1 MNTFKLTLLNR
12 SIALVALACAWT
24 AIAPGAR
31 ANDWI
36 NTGTG
41 WWNDAANWDVG
52 IPNNSGGWA
61 IGNIG
66 NAGTAIITNTVP
78 NVSEAWAGNG
88 GVAGTII
95 VTNGGT
101 LPVDNWLVV
110 GRTGGGGNTPLSTLI
125 VAGNGIVN
133 KTGDGF
139 IVGDSI
145 LCYGQVIVKDNAV
158 VNVNGGWNGIGNGDG
173 GQGWLTLQDNAV
185 YNVVGRDWNIGDWGS
200 GRGHAYIKDN
210 ATLNVSLFWIAKG
223 GTTVGAVWQT
233 GGTLLGASGGN
244 EWCIGGTD
252 SAAAEASGFYQIT
265 AGTFANPNNLHIGR
279 WGKGAFYQSGG
290 TVSLGGW
297 SAVGRESLGVG
308 VVYITGG
315 QFSHTNTT
323 GPAFMV
329 AEQPSRG
336 EVTLA
341 GTGLMS
347 IANRLVIG
355 NGGAGTFNLN
365 GGTLNVPQIVRWNGT
380 AYLNFKGGTLGAT
393 ADSANFLEGLT
404 EAVVYS
410 GNAVIDTAGFN
421 LTVAQPLLAPTG
433 DGVQSVAVVDGGAG
447 YMSPPIVQIDTSGV
461 GSGATA
467 IAQIDPVAGK
477 VTNIVVTGSGYS
489 YASAPN
495 VTLLGGGPLTA
506 ATLGTPTLAAV
517 ASGGLVK
524 NGTGTLTLTSG
535 NTYTGPTV
543 INAGKLVSTTGST
556 ANGAYTLANGAGLG
570 VTLQNA
576 GSQWNQASL
585 TLGTATLDLD
595 LGSFG
600 NPTLAPLN
608 VTGALAVSGV
618 VTVNIADDLPQLG
631 QFPLIKYGSRSGS
644 GSFVLGSLPPGVVAN
659 ILTNAGGSIDL
670 NITFVAAP
678 RWEGNVAGG
687 VWDIATTANWIEL
700 STTAAAMYADG
711 NAVLFNDQASG
722 TTSVN
727 LGVTVNPAKVTFNN
741 TNLSYSLSGSGKI
754 SGSTGLTKQ
763 GPGSL
768 ALNTTNDYTGV
779 TRIEGGTVS
788 VTSLANGGQPSAIGS
803 SSSAANNLALAGGA
817 LSYSGPATTIDRGY
831 SVQGPNSTIDVQSD
845 LGLSG
850 PVSATSG
857 SGFVKTGP
865 ARLTHLGAGVK
876 ELSGGAGPGYRV
888 EAGAVLFDG
897 TGGAQTNHTQNDL
910 WVGNTINQGA
920 ALILSN
926 TVLNVDSWVAVG
938 RGNGSSD
945 YLTTATLYNSRLRSG
960 NFSMGYAN
968 NIAGNL
974 ARQTLTLNGTSSIT
988 NASDMNLGESGGST
1002 STILLN
1008 DNSILFSDS
1017 RIHLG
1022 WHAGGV
1028 GIMTLANSSIVN
1040 VDAWFSIGHEGGT
1053 GTLTV
1058 KDNSTLRVLWDMNV
1072 TDVGI
1077 GTGTMNI
1084 QDNAQ
1089 VTWGSLFVG
1098 KGTNSVGLVNQTGG
1112 RVLGTDFREAHVGFN
1127 GEGTYNLSAGSIV
1140 APSHWFVIGRYATG
1154 PGVFNITGGTF
1165 IHGTNDA
1172 GRLLRVGEEGT
1183 GTLNSSGTGVVET
1196 SGNALTLGNTAAGNG
1211 TINLNG
1217 GSLQARRI
1225 LGGPGAATFNFNG
1238 GVLRAGPNANADFMS
1253 GVMTASV
1260 NAGGAVIDT
1269 GANNIGIGQAL
1280 LDGTGGGGLTK
1291 QGTGALYLNG
1301 ANTYT
1306 GPTLVNAGTL
1316 GGSGSVAGSVTVAAG
1331 ATLTPGTSTSIG
1343 TLTLGNNLTLGGTT
1357 AMEISKDGDV
1367 IASDLAAVTGALTYG
1382 GTLNVLVI
1390 GTNSLAVNDTF
1401 NLFDW
1406 GTRSGSFA
1414 TINLPG
1420 GYTWNTSQL
1429 TVDGTIRVTAVLQE
1443 PTIHPPTVTAGN
1455 LILQGTG
1462 GTPLGSYSW
1471 LTSTN
1476 VAAPSANWTT
1486 NLAGAFDGSG
1496 AFSNAFPINT
1506 GEPARFFRMKSP

>member
-1 MNTFKLTLLNR
+1 MNTSKQTRFFRFILL
-12 SIALVALACAWT
+12 IVLACGWT

-31 ANDWI
+31 GNDWI

-41 WWNDAANWDVG
+41 WWNEAANWDLGV
-52 IPNNSGGWA
+52 PNNSGGWA

-66 NAGTAIITNTVP
+66 NGGTAIITNTVP
-78 NVSEAWAGNG
+78 NVSEAWAGNA

-125 VAGNGIVN
+125 VAGNGIIN

-139 IVGDSI
+139 IVGDSV

-158 VNVNGGWNGIGNGDG
+158 VNVTGGWNGIGNGDG
-173 GQGWLTLQDNAV
+173 GEGWLTLQDNAV

-223 GTTVGAVWQT
+223 GTTVGAVWQS

-244 EWCIGGTD
+244 EWCIGGNGSGD
-252 SAAAEASGFYQIT
+252 AEAFGFYQIT

-290 TVSLGGW
+290 TVSLGSW
-297 SAVGRESLGVG
+297 SAVGREANGIG

-355 NGGAGTFNLN
+355 NGGTALFNLN
-365 GGTLNVPQIVRWNGT
+365 GGTLSVPQIVRWNGS
-380 AYLNFKGGTLGAT
+380 AYLNFNGGTLRAS
-393 ADSANFLEGLT
+393 ADQSAFLGGLT

-421 LTVAQPLLAPTG
+421 VSVAQALLAPFG
-433 DGVQSVAVVDGGAG
+433 DGVQSIPLTDGGAG
-447 YMSPPIVQIDTSGV
+447 YMAPPIVQIDTSGA

-467 IAQIDPVAGK
+467 VALIDPVAGT
-477 VTNIVVTGSGYS
+477 VTNIVVTGSGYG
-489 YASAPN
+489 YGGVPN
-495 VTLLGGGPLTA
+495 VTLIGGGASTP
-506 ATLGTPTLAAV
+506 ATLGAPTLAAV

-524 NGTGTLTLTSG
+524 NGAGTLTLSG
-535 NTYTGPTV
+535 ANTYSGATV
-543 INAGKLVSTTGST
+543 VNAGKLVNSTDAT
-556 ANGAYTLANGAGLG
+556 ANGSYTLANGAALG
-570 VTLQNA
+570 VNLVNA
-576 GSQWNQASL
+576 GGQLNQASL
-585 TLGTATLDLD
+585 TLGTVTLDMD

-600 NPTLAPLN
+600 NPTSAPLN
-608 VTGALAVSGV
+608 VTGALAVNGV
-618 VTVNIADDLPQLG
+618 VTVNIDDDLPQLG
-631 QFPLIKYGSRSGS
+631 QFPLIQYGSRSGS
-644 GSFVLGSLPPGVVAN
+644 GSFALGSLPPGVVAN
-659 ILTNAGGSIDL
+659 IVTNAGGSIDL

-678 RWEGNVAGG
+678 RWDGQVNGN
-687 VWDIATTANWIEL
+687 WDIATTANWIEL
-700 STTAAAMYADG
+700 STTLATTYADG
-711 NAVLFNDQASG
+711 NAVLFNDAASG

-727 LGVTVNPAKVTFNN
+727 LDVTVNPARVTVNN
-741 TNLSYSLSGSGKI
+741 TNLNYSLSGSGKI
-754 SGSTGLTKQ
+754 SGATGLIKQ
-763 GPGSL
+763 GPGVL
-768 ALNTTNDYTGV
+768 ALNNTNDYTGV

-788 VTSLANGGQPSAIGS
+788 VTNLANGGQPSSIGS
-803 SSSAANNLALAGGA
+803 ASSAANNLVLAGGT
-817 LSYSGPATTIDRGY
+817 LSYAGPAIVVDRGY
-831 SVQGPNSTIDVQSD
+831 SVQGPNSTIDVQTD

-850 PVSATSG
+850 PVSATTG

-865 ARLTHLGAGVK
+865 AKLTHLGAGVK

-888 EAGAVLFDG
+888 EAGTVLFDG

-926 TVLNVDSWVAVG
+926 TVLNVDNWVAVG

-945 YLTTATLYNSRLRSG
+945 YLSTATLYNSRLRSG

-1008 DNSILFSDS
+1008 DNSIIFSDW

-1022 WHAGGV
+1022 WHAGAVGV
-1028 GIMTLANSSIVN
+1028 MTLANSSIMN
-1040 VDAWFSIGHEGGT
+1040 VDAWFAIGHEGGT

-1058 KDNSTLRVLWDMNV
+1058 KDNSTLRVLWDLNV
-1072 TDVGI
+1072 TDVDTGD
-1077 GTGTMNI
+1077 GTMNI
-1084 QDNAQ
+1084 QDNAR
-1089 VTWGSLFVG
+1089 VIWGSLFVG
-1098 KGTNSVGLVNQTGG
+1098 KGTGSFGRVNQTGG
-1112 RVLGTDFREAHVGFN
+1112 SVIGTDFREAHIGFR

-1183 GTLNSSGTGVVET
+1183 GTLNISGTGVVET

-1225 LGGPGAATFNFNG
+1225 LGGPGAAAFNFNG
-1238 GVLRAGPNANADFMS
+1238 GVLRAGPNANADFMTGLS
-1253 GVMTASV
+1253 SATVL
-1260 NAGGAVIDT
+1260 AGGAIIDS
-1269 GANNIGIGQAL
+1269 GANNISIAQGL
-1280 LDGTGGGGLTK
+1280 LDGGGNGGLTK
-1291 QGTGALYLNG
+1291 LGSGALYLNG
-1301 ANTYT
+1301 GNSYA
-1306 GPTLVNAGTL
+1306 GPTLVNEGTL
-1316 GGSGSVAGSVTVAAG
+1316 GGSGSIAGSVTVAVG
-1331 ATLTPGTSTSIG
+1331 ATLAPGTAIG
-1343 TLTLGNNLTLGGTT
+1343 TLSIGNNLTLNGNTV
-1357 AMEISKDGDV
+1357 MEVSKDEDV
-1367 IASDLAAVTGALTYG
+1367 LANDLAAVSGLLTYG
-1382 GTLNVLVI
+1382 GTLNVVLI

-1401 NLFDW
+1401 DLFNW
-1406 GTRSGSFA
+1406 TTRSGSF
-1414 TINLPG
+1414 TTLNLPA
-1420 GYTWNTSQL
+1420 GYTWDTTQL

-1443 PTIHPPTVTAGN
+1443 PTINPPTVSAGN

-1476 VAAPSANWTT
+1476 VAAPRAEWTT
-1486 NLAGAFDGSG
+1486 NLTDAFDGSG
-1496 AFSNAFPINT
+1496 AFSNAIPINT
-1506 GEPARFFRMKSP
+1506 GEPARFFLLKTP

>member
-1 MNTFKLTLLNR
+1 MKTPKLSNFKQ
-12 SIALVALACAWT
+12 ALALGALAGACMAT
-24 AIAPGAR
+24 APVAR

-36 NTGTG
+36 NAGTG
-41 WWNDAANWDVG
+41 WWNDAANWDLGV
-52 IPNNSGGWA
+52 PDNTLAWA

-66 NAGTAIITNTVP
+66 NGGTAIISNTVP
-78 NVSEAWAGNG
+78 NVSEAWAGNS
-88 GVAGTII
+88 GVAGTIM
-95 VTNGGT
+95 VTNGGILT
-101 LPVDNWLVV
+101 VNNWLVV
-110 GRTGGGGNTPLSTLI
+110 GRTGNGGNTPLSTLI
-125 VAGNGIVN
+125 VSGNGIIN
-133 KTGDGF
+133 KSGDGF
-139 IVGDSI
+139 IVGDNT
-145 LCYGQVIVKDNAV
+145 LCLGQVIVKDDAR
-158 VNVNGGWNGIGNGDG
+158 VNVTGGWNGIGNGDRG
-173 GQGWLTLQDNAV
+173 EGWLTLQDNAV

-200 GRGHAYIKDN
+200 GRGRAYIKDN

-244 EWCIGGTD
+244 EWCIGGNGSGD
-252 SAAAEASGFYQIT
+252 AEAFGFYQIT

-297 SAVGRESLGVG
+297 SAAGRESLGVG

-380 AYLNFKGGTLGAT
+380 GYLNFNGGILGVT
-393 ADSANFLEGLT
+393 ADSVNFLEGLT

-421 LTVAQPLLAPTG
+421 VSVAQALLAPSG
-433 DGVQSVAVVDGGAG
+433 DGVRSIPITDGGAG
-447 YMSPPIVQIDTSGV
+447 YMAPPIVQIDTSGV

-467 IAQIDPVAGK
+467 IAQIDPVAGT
-477 VTNIVVTGSGYS
+477 VTNIVVTGSGYG
-489 YASAPN
+489 YGAVPN
-495 VTLLGGGPLTA
+495 VTLIGGGASTP

-517 ASGGLVK
+517 ASGGVIK
-524 NGTGTLTLTSG
+524 NGAGTLTLSG
-535 NTYTGPTV
+535 ANTYTGPTV
-543 INAGKLVSTTGST
+543 VNAGKLVNSTSST
-556 ANGAYTLANGAGLG
+556 ANGSYTVASGAALG
-570 VTLQNA
+570 VTILNA
-576 GSQWNQASL
+576 GSQLNQASL
-585 TLGTATLDLD
+585 TLNAATLDLD

-618 VTVNIADDLPQLG
+618 ITVNIADDLPQLG

-644 GSFVLGSLPPGVVAN
+644 GSFTLGSLPPGVVAT
-659 ILTNAGGSIDL
+659 IVTNAGGSIDL
-670 NITFVAAP
+670 RITFVAAP
-678 RWEGNVAGG
+678 RWDGQAGG
-687 VWDIATTANWIEL
+687 TWDIGLTTNWVEL
-700 STTAAAMYADG
+700 SSGLPAFYADG
-711 NAVLFNDQASG
+711 NPVLFNDSALG

-727 LGVTVNPAKVTFNN
+727 LGVTVNPAKVTVNN

-763 GPGSL
+763 GTGSL
-768 ALNTTNDYTGV
+768 ALNTLNDYTGA

-788 VTSLANGGQPSAIGS
+788 VTNLANGGQPSAIGS
-803 SSSAANNLALAGGA
+803 ASSAAANLVLASGT
-817 LSYSGPATTIDRGY
+817 LSYSGPAVTVNRGY
-831 SVQGPNSTIDVQSD
+831 AVQGPNSTIDVQSD
-845 LGLSG
+845 LTLSG
-850 PVSATSG
+850 PVTATAG

-865 ARLTHLGAGVK
+865 AKLTHLGAGVK
-876 ELSGGAGPGYRV
+876 ELSGGGFPGYRV
-888 EAGAVLFDG
+888 EAGTVLFDG
-897 TGGAQTNHTQNDL
+897 TGGAQTNHSQNEF
-910 WVGNTINQGA
+910 WVGNTINNGA
-920 ALILSN
+920 SLILSN
-926 TVLNVDSWVAVG
+926 TTLNVDSWFSVG
-938 RGNGSSD
+938 RGNGSAG
-945 YLTTATLYNSRLRSG
+945 YLTTATLYNSKLRSG
-960 NFSMGYAN
+960 NFSMGWDN
-968 NIAGNL
+968 NVAGHL
-974 ARQTLTLNGTSSIT
+974 AQQTLTLNGTSTLT
-988 NASDMNLGESGGST
+988 NNSDMNLGESGGST

-1008 DNSILFSDS
+1008 DNSILFSDN
-1017 RIHLG
+1017 RVHLG
-1022 WHAGGV
+1022 WHADGV
-1028 GIMTLANSSIVN
+1028 GTMTLANSSVMN
-1040 VDAWFSIGHEGGT
+1040 VDAWFAIGHEGGT

-1058 KDNSTLRVLWDMNV
+1058 KDSSTLRVLWDMNV
-1072 TDVGI
+1072 TDVNTGD
-1077 GTGTMNI
+1077 GTMNI
-1084 QDNAQ
+1084 QGNAQ

-1098 KGTNSVGLVNQTGG
+1098 KGEGSFGRVNQTGG
-1112 RVLGTDFREAHVGFN
+1112 KVIGTDLREAHVGFR

-1154 PGVFNITGGTF
+1154 PGVFNVTGGTF
-1165 IHGTNDA
+1165 IHGTNGA

-1183 GTLNSSGTGVVET
+1183 GTLNLSGTGVVET

-1225 LGGPGAATFNFNG
+1225 LGGPGAGVFNFNG
-1238 GVLRAGPNANADFMS
+1238 GVLRAGPNANADFMTGLTS
-1253 GVMTASV
+1253 ANVL
-1260 NAGGAVIDT
+1260 AGGAIIDS
-1269 GANNIGIGQAL
+1269 GANNIGIAQAL

-1331 ATLTPGTSTSIG
+1331 GTLAPGTSIG
-1343 TLTLGNNLTLGGTT
+1343 TLTVGNALTLQGNTV
-1357 AMEISKDGDV
+1357 MEVSKDGDV
-1367 IASDLAAVTGALTYG
+1367 AASDLAAVTGNLAFG
-1382 GTLNVLVI
+1382 GTLTVVVASTNV
-1390 GTNSLAVNDTF
+1390 LAVNDTF

-1406 GTRSGSFA
+1406 GTRSGSFTA
-1414 TINLPG
+1414 TNLPAS
-1420 GYTWNTSQL
+1420 YTWDLSQL
-1429 TVDGTIRVTAVLQE
+1429 AVNGTIRVTGVLM
-1443 PTIHPPTVTAGN
+1443 TPTVNPPVYSGGN
-1455 LILQGTG
+1455 LIMTGTG
-1462 GTPLGSYSW
+1462 GTPGGSYTW

-1476 VAAPSANWTT
+1476 VAAPAAQWTT
-1486 NLAGAFDGSG
+1486 NTAGTFSVSGS
-1496 AFSNAFPINT
+1496 FSNALPVNPS
-1506 GEPARFFRMKSP
+1506 ESARFFRLRTP

>member
-1 MNTFKLTLLNR
+1 MKNSTPIRFNHPF
-12 SIALVALACAWT
+12 ALVALACLWM
-24 AIAPGAR
+24 AIVPGAR

-36 NTGTG
+36 TPGTG
-41 WWNDAANWDVG
+41 WWNDAANWDLGV
-52 IPNNSGGWA
+52 PNNSGGWA

-66 NAGTAIITNTVP
+66 NSGTAIITNTVP
-78 NVSEAWAGNG
+78 HVSEAWAGNG

-110 GRTGGGGNTPLSTLI
+110 GRTGNGGNTPLSTLI
-125 VAGNGIVN
+125 VAGDGVIN

-145 LCYGQVIVKDNAV
+145 SCLGQVIVKDNAV
-158 VNVNGGWNGIGNGDG
+158 VNVTGGWNGIGNGDG

-200 GRGHAYIKDN
+200 GRGQAYIKDN

-233 GGTLLGASGGN
+233 GGTLLGAGGN

-279 WGKGAFYQSGG
+279 WGKGVFYQSGG

-297 SAVGRESLGVG
+297 SAVGRESMGMG
-308 VVYITGG
+308 VVYVTGG

-341 GTGLMS
+341 GTGIMT

-355 NGGAGTFNLN
+355 NGGTATFNLN
-365 GGTLNVPQIVRWNGT
+365 GGTLSVPQIVRWNGT
-380 AYLNFKGGTLGAT
+380 AYLNFKGGTLVAT

-421 LTVAQPLLAPTG
+421 VTVAQPLLAPTG

-447 YMSPPIVQIDTSGV
+447 YMSPPIVQIDASGV

-477 VTNIVVTGSGYS
+477 VTNIVVTCSGYG
-489 YASAPN
+489 YASAPA
-495 VTLLGGGPLTA
+495 VTLVGGGASTP
-506 ATLGTPTLAAV
+506 ATLGIPTLAPV
-517 ASGGLVK
+517 SSGGLTK
-524 NGTGTLTLTSG
+524 NGNGTLTLSG
-535 NTYTGPTV
+535 ANSYTGATV
-543 INAGKLVSTTGST
+543 VNAGKLNTGTSAT
-556 ANGAYTLANGAGLG
+556 GAGALSIANGAGFG
-570 VTLQNA
+570 VTVLAAN
-576 GSQWNQASL
+576 SQLNQSSL
-585 TLGTATLDLD
+585 ALDTSTLDLD

-600 NPTLAPLN
+600 NPTSAPLN
-608 VTGALAVSGV
+608 VTGALAVNGAI
-618 VTVNIADDLPQLG
+618 TVNVESALPQLG

-659 ILTNAGGSIDL
+659 IVTNAGGSIDL
-670 NITFVAAP
+670 NVTFVAAP
-678 RWEGNVAGG
+678 RWEGGVAGG
-687 VWDIATTANWIEL
+687 IWDIATTANWIEL
-700 STTAAAMYADG
+700 STTLPTTYVDG
-711 NAVLFNDQASG
+711 NAVLFNDSASG

-727 LGVTVNPAKVTFNN
+727 LGTTVNPAKVTVNN

-754 SGSTGLTKQ
+754 SGTASLIKQ

-768 ALNTTNDYTGV
+768 ALNIANDYTGV
-779 TRIEGGTVS
+779 TRIEGGTVN
-788 VTSLANGGQPSAIGS
+788 VTNLANGGQPSAIGS
-803 SSSAANNLALAGGA
+803 SSSAANNLVLAGGA
-817 LSYSGPATTIDRGY
+817 LSYSGPAKTIDRGY

-850 PVSATSG
+850 PVTATAG

-865 ARLTHLGAGVK
+865 AKLTHLGAGVK
-876 ELSGGAGPGYRV
+876 ELSGGAGPGYRI
-888 EAGAVLFDG
+888 EAGVVLFDG

-920 ALILSN
+920 ALVLSN

-938 RGNGSSD
+938 RGNGSAD
-945 YLTTATLYNSRLRSG
+945 YLSTAALYNSRLRSG

-988 NASDMNLGESGGST
+988 NAGDMNLGESGGST
-1002 STILLN
+1002 STIFLN

-1017 RIHLG
+1017 RVHLG

-1040 VDAWFSIGHEGGT
+1040 VDAWFAVGHEGGT

-1072 TDVGI
+1072 TDVDTGD
-1077 GTGTMNI
+1077 GTMNI
-1084 QDNAQ
+1084 QDNAR
-1089 VTWGSLFVG
+1089 VIWGSLFVG
-1098 KGTNSVGLVNQTGG
+1098 KGTGSFGRVNQTGG
-1112 RVLGTDFREAHVGFN
+1112 SVIGTDFREAHVGFR

-1154 PGVFNITGGTF
+1154 PGVFNMTGGTF

-1183 GTLNSSGTGVVET
+1183 GTLNISGTAVIET
-1196 SGNALTLGNTAAGNG
+1196 SGDALTLGNTAAGNG
-1211 TINLNG
+1211 TVNLNG
-1217 GSLQARRI
+1217 GVLQVRRVV
-1225 LGGPGAATFNFNG
+1225 GGPGAATFNFNG
-1238 GVLRAGPNANADFMS
+1238 GVLRASPNANADFMS
-1253 GVMTASV
+1253 GTMTASV

-1269 GANNIGIGQAL
+1269 GTNSIAIVQPL

-1291 QGTGALYLNG
+1291 QGPGALYLNG

-1306 GPTLVNAGTL
+1306 GSTLVNAGTL
-1316 GGSGSVAGSVTVAAG
+1316 GGSGSVVGALTVAAG
-1331 ATLTPGTSTSIG
+1331 GTLAPGTSIG
-1343 TLTLGNNLTLGGTT
+1343 TLSIGNNLVLNGTT
-1357 AMEISKDGDV
+1357 VMEVSKDGGV
-1367 IASDLAAVTGALTYG
+1367 VASDLAAVTGALQYG
-1382 GTLNVLVI
+1382 GTLNVVLI
-1390 GTNSLAVNDTF
+1390 GTNALAVNDTF
-1401 NLFDW
+1401 DLFNW

-1414 TINLPG
+1414 TVTLPA
-1420 GYTWNTSQL
+1420 GYTWDTSQL
-1429 TVDGTIRVTAVLQE
+1429 TVDGTVRVTAVVQE
-1443 PTIHPPTVTAGN
+1443 PTINPPTVSAGN

-1462 GTPLGSYSW
+1462 GAPLGSYSW

-1476 VAAPSANWTT
+1476 VAAPSVEWTT
-1486 NLAGAFDGSG
+1486 NLSGAFDGSG

-1506 GEPARFFRMKSP
+1506 GEPARFFRMKTP